1 MSNDTE
7 LKPGQCLAVK
17 DPNEIILIRSIGA
30 GIAMVVYDETSH
42 VGGAAHF
49 ILPAASK
56 DESKAEA
63 HPKTGVTVLLKK
75 MKELGADLSSLSVKI
90 VGGAGVAAN
99 PLFSFGKKIRDA
111 AVEAVQA
118 NGLTIAKEATGGNLP
133 RNLKFYIGTGKIELE
148 TMAY

>member
-1 MSNDTE
+1 MSNDVE
-7 LKPGQCLAVK
+7 LKPGQCHAGK
-17 DPNEIILIRSIGA
+17 DPKEVIIVRSIGA
-30 GIAMVVYDETSH
+30 GIAMVVYDCANH

-49 ILPAASK
+49 ILPSPSK

-63 HPKTGVTVLLKK
+63 HPKTGVPVLLKK

-111 AVEAVQA
+111 AVEAIQA
-118 NGLTIAKEATGGNLP
+118 NGLAIDKEATGGNLP